1 MRDGYSTRSR
11 CAVAAATPL
20 TEDDQDIHM
29 AAIPELDL
37 DLYDDD
43 TLLHTRERYRA
54 MRDSASIVHLPANG
68 MYAVTRYDSVRAA
81 LRADDV
87 LISGRGVGGN
97 ALVNDD
103 RTPTEITLSSDGDI
117 HKRRRAV
124 LTVPLTPAA
133 MRDIHGKIARYAD
146 ELVVNLA
153 RRSDFCVV
161 KDFAAHLPL
170 SIVADL
176 VGLSDYAKGRMLEWA
191 AATFNVMGGMNVR
204 TRAAL
209 PLVIDMQ
216 TFLAQL
222 KRDDL
227 REGSW
232 AAQVFAAADDGRL
245 SHA

>member
-161 KDFAAHLPL
+161 KDFCSSAAIDRRRSRGPVRLCQRTNARMGRRHVQRDGRNERAHARR
-170 SIVADL
+170 VA
-176 VGLSDYAKGRMLEWA
+176 VGHRHADFSG
-191 AATFNVMGGMNVR
+191 
-204 TRAAL
+204 
-209 PLVIDMQ
+209 
-216 TFLAQL
+216 
-222 KRDDL
+222 
-227 REGSW
+227 
-232 AAQVFAAADDGRL
+232 AAQAGRL
-245 SHA
+245 ARRELGGAGVRCR